1 MTKLKDQS
9 GEYPS
14 LSEIKPDEHVGIVK
28 EIFSAITKE
37 YDFLNHFLSLG
48 RDIAWRKEAVRR
60 MRFSA
65 TRRLLDIATGTAD
78 LAIEAARR
86 HPEIHVTGIDLAPEM
101 LEVGRRKIRDRQM
114 EGRITLMP
122 GDALNLDFPDDHF
135 DVAAVA
141 FGIRNMPDRLRALAE
156 MRRVV
161 CPGGQVM
168 VLEMTLPREGSLLR
182 KLYAVYLKKVLP
194 LLARPFSQHAAA
206 YAYLADSISL
216 FPSPRKFAAM
226 MDEAGLKAIE
236 QHPLTLGVTYLHIGY
251 KN

>member
-1 MTKLKDQS
+1 MSKLNDKFRQ
-9 GEYPS
+9 YPS
-14 LSEIKPDEHVGIVK
+14 LSEMKPDEHVGVVK
-28 EIFSAITKE
+28 EIFSSITKE

-60 MRFSA
+60 MRFST

-86 HPEIHVTGIDLAPEM
+86 HPEVHVIGIDLALEM
-101 LEVGRRKIRDRQM
+101 LEAGRRKIRDRRL

-122 GDALNLDFPDDHF
+122 GDALNLDFPDNHF

-141 FGIRNMPDRLRALAE
+141 FGIRNMPDRLRALRE
-156 MRRVV
+156 MTRVV

-182 KLYAVYLKKVLP
+182 KLYALYLKKVLP
-194 LLARPFSQHAAA
+194 LLARPFSRHSEA

-216 FPSPRKFAAM
+216 FPSPLKFAAM
-226 MDEAGLKAIE
+226 MEEAGLKAIE
-236 QHPLTLGVTYLHIGY
+236 QHPLTLGVTYLHIGH
-251 KN
+251 K